1 MTITTMPPT
10 PGAAWSRVPVG
21 TEQIAAA
28 DRDALGTTARLVAWP
43 PQHLPALLAAVDR
56 ELADLD
62 DQASRFRPD
71 SEISAV
77 LSTGGTH
84 QISAGL
90 AEAVAVAL
98 AAAWWTDGLTDPTVG
113 RALISLGYDRDF
125 AAITPSDREP
135 LPVRVPGWSK
145 VRLDGRTLTV
155 PAGIVLDLGATAKG
169 LGADR
174 AARAAYRAASTGGV
188 LVSLGG
194 DLAVLGQP
202 PAGGWP
208 ILVADEHRQT
218 RQARNLSGRPN
229 GTADSATAGTT
240 GAGPAR
246 TAGAGPAGTADPATA
261 QQIRLAHGGLATS
274 SVTCRQWLRAGQT
287 MHHIIDPRTGR
298 PAAGPWRTV
307 SVAAASC
314 AEANAAATAAIVAG
328 EQAADWLA
336 AQGLPARLV
345 GHDGSI
351 RRTPGWPAADG
362 GLVDPPAT
370 SALALAAAAA
380 GAVR

>member
-1 MTITTMPPT
+1 MSITTMPPA
-10 PGAAWSRVPVG
+10 PGTAWSRVPVG

-43 PQHLPALLAAVDR
+43 PQRLSALLDVVDR

-62 DQASRFRPD
+62 AQASRFRPD
-71 SEISAV
+71 SEISV
-77 LSTGGTH
+77 LLSSGGTH

-98 AAAWWTDGLTDPTVG
+98 AAAWWTNGLTDPTVG

-125 AAITPSDREP
+125 AAIAPSDREP
-135 LPVRVPGWSK
+135 LPVRVPGWSR
-145 VRLDGRTLTV
+145 VRLDGRALTV

-174 AARAAYRAASTGGV
+174 AARAAHRAASTGGV

-194 DLAVLGQP
+194 DLAVIGQP

-218 RQARNLSGRPN
+218 RQARNL
-229 GTADSATAGTT
+229 
-240 GAGPAR
+240 
-246 TAGAGPAGTADPATA
+246 AGAHYGAPYGAADPATA
-261 QQIRLAHGGLATS
+261 QQIRLTHGGLATS
-274 SVTCRQWLRAGQT
+274 SVTCRQWRRAGRT

-298 PAAGPWRTV
+298 PAEGPWRTV

-314 AEANAAATAAIVAG
+314 AEANAAATAAIVAR
-328 EQAADWLA
+328 EQAPDWLT

-351 RRTPGWPAADG
+351 RRTPGWPAADD

>member
-43 PQHLPALLAAVDR
+43 PQRLPALLAAVDR

-62 DQASRFRPD
+62 TQASRFRPD

-77 LSTGGTH
+77 LRSGGTH

-90 AEAVAVAL
+90 AEAVALAL

-135 LPVRVPGWSK
+135 LPVRVPGWSR

-218 RQARNLSGRPN
+218 RQARNL
-229 GTADSATAGTT
+229 
-240 GAGPAR
+240 
-246 TAGAGPAGTADPATA
+246 AGAPHGAAPAGTADPATA

>member
-1 MTITTMPPT
+1 MTITTTPPA

-21 TEQIAAA
+21 TEQLAAA

-43 PQHLPALLAAVDR
+43 PQRLPALLAAVDR
-56 ELADLD
+56 ELAALD
-62 DQASRFRPD
+62 AQASRFRPD
-71 SEISAV
+71 SEISTV
-77 LSTGGTH
+77 LSSGGTH
-84 QISAGL
+84 PISAGL
-90 AEAVAVAL
+90 AEVVAVAL
-98 AAAWWTDGLTDPTVG
+98 AAAQWTDGLTDPTVG

-125 AAITPSDREP
+125 AAIMPSDREP
-135 LPVRVPGWSK
+135 LPARVPGWRR

-174 AARAAYRAASTGGV
+174 AARSAYQAACTGGV

-194 DLAVLGQP
+194 DLAVLGRP

-218 RQARNLSGRPN
+218 RQARNLN
-229 GTADSATAGTT
+229 GVPGGAADSAA
-240 GAGPAR
+240 
-246 TAGAGPAGTADPATA
+246 AGAGPAGAADPATS
-261 QQIRLAHGGLATS
+261 QQIRITHGGLATS

-287 MHHIIDPRTGR
+287 LHHIIDPRTGR

-351 RRTPGWPAADG
+351 RRTPGWPTADD
-362 GLVDPPAT
+362 GLVDPPAA
-370 SALALAAAAA
+370 SVLAAAAA
-380 GAVR
+380 GSVR